1 MVFLGSLPFL
11 ALMAL
16 GGWWLWQQQ
25 MLLLWLTVSA
35 SCSGVVWIMARWLN
49 RRQQQSAG
57 AGFVPAQQRLNSQL
71 DEQIWQVLAGLTVQL
86 KQDKSLDLAVIDNW
100 IGIGQQVLAVV
111 AGHYRPKHKNP
122 ELSIPITDLL
132 QIVEQVSHD
141 LRWQLQE
148 SVPFSHVVTLADGL
162 NLQRWL
168 EHVQDA
174 KTVLRVGRMLLNP
187 FSGFLNEASAYA
199 QDKVVDLTLPHLKS
213 LLLEMYIE
221 KVAEYAILL
230 YSGRLA
236 ATAQVARVS
245 PLSAQ
250 QSHQAQVLQDSQAQE
265 PLRIL
270 VAGQT
275 NAGKSSLIN
284 ALCEQLVAVTDI
296 QSCTA
301 EVSAYQLQREGM
313 LSGLIFDTPG
323 YGELSHWLAANPQI
337 LDQTDLLLLVC
348 AAQTAARQADYR
360 FLQDF
365 QQHFLAQVQRKLP
378 VIIVVV
384 SHIDLLSPRREW
396 LPPYDIEAPVGLKA
410 KNIQA
415 ALEAI
420 AADLA
425 LPANT
430 AMVPVSLGDNEGMG
444 PYNVESLLLAMGQQL
459 DEAHQARLLR
469 CLKAGQGREKWPQLW
484 RQVGSS
490 GRWLLRKAGRV
501 LP

>member
-1 MVFLGSLPFL
+1 
-11 ALMAL
+11 
-16 GGWWLWQQQ
+16 
-25 MLLLWLTVSA
+25 
-35 SCSGVVWIMARWLN
+35 
-49 RRQQQSAG
+49 
-57 AGFVPAQQRLNSQL
+57 
-71 DEQIWQVLAGLTVQL
+71 
-86 KQDKSLDLAVIDNW
+86 
-100 IGIGQQVLAVV
+100 
-111 AGHYRPKHKNP
+111 
-122 ELSIPITDLL
+122 
-132 QIVEQVSHD
+132 
-141 LRWQLQE
+141 
-148 SVPFSHVVTLADGL
+148 
-162 NLQRWL
+162 
-168 EHVQDA
+168 
-174 KTVLRVGRMLLNP
+174 
-187 FSGFLNEASAYA
+187 
-199 QDKVVDLTLPHLKS
+199 
-213 LLLEMYIE
+213 
-221 KVAEYAILL
+221 
-230 YSGRLA
+230 
-236 ATAQVARVS
+236 
-245 PLSAQ
+245 
-250 QSHQAQVLQDSQAQE
+250 
-265 PLRIL
+265 
-270 VAGQT
+270 
-275 NAGKSSLIN
+275 
-284 ALCEQLVAVTDI
+284 
-296 QSCTA
+296 
-301 EVSAYQLQREGM
+301 M

>member
-1 MVFLGSLPFL
+1 
-11 ALMAL
+11 
-16 GGWWLWQQQ
+16 
-25 MLLLWLTVSA
+25 
-35 SCSGVVWIMARWLN
+35 
-49 RRQQQSAG
+49 
-57 AGFVPAQQRLNSQL
+57 
-71 DEQIWQVLAGLTVQL
+71 
-86 KQDKSLDLAVIDNW
+86 
-100 IGIGQQVLAVV
+100 
-111 AGHYRPKHKNP
+111 
-122 ELSIPITDLL
+122 
-132 QIVEQVSHD
+132 
-141 LRWQLQE
+141 
-148 SVPFSHVVTLADGL
+148 
-162 NLQRWL
+162 
-168 EHVQDA
+168 
-174 KTVLRVGRMLLNP
+174 
-187 FSGFLNEASAYA
+187 
-199 QDKVVDLTLPHLKS
+199 
-213 LLLEMYIE
+213 MYIE